1 MILFSK
7 DNEFKNKVLS
17 CMRTSSF
24 QKNCKQE
31 YLYLGTLMCLIKG
44 RVGGYYYFFSEK
56 SNQISFIMTPPF
68 KVFEQAT
75 LVAGTNLKKVPKNAN
90 FRPFLP
96 YTSPVLIWP
105 PLKVF
110 QKKSRLLGTWEYLY
124 IAAIPT
130 IDLHYIL
137 YIFHLYI
144 VIISTNRY
152 LLMYI
157 LI

>member
-68 KVFEQAT
+68 KVFELAT

-96 YTSPVLIWP
+96 YISPILIWP

-110 QKKSRLLGTWEYLY
+110 QKNLHPPPIITPPRLCLFIKHMRVLLY
-124 IAAIPT
+124 T
-130 IDLHYIL
+130 YYIDLHYNII
-137 YIFHLYI
+137 YIF
-144 VIISTNRY
+144 
-152 LLMYI
+152 
-157 LI
+157 

>member
-1 MILFSK
+1 
-7 DNEFKNKVLS
+7 
-17 CMRTSSF
+17 MRTYSF

-31 YLYLGTLMCLIKG
+31 CIYIYLGTLMCLIN
-44 RVGGYYYFFSEK
+44 REGGVLLIFSEK
-56 SNQISFIMTPPF
+56 SNQISFIMIPSF

-137 YIFHLYI
+137 PIYISSIYSYNL
-144 VIISTNRY
+144 NK
-152 LLMYI
+152 
-157 LI
+157 